1 MGAPFINLQ
10 CVNLNLK
17 PTCKF
22 WIVLSNYLHNGEIE
36 HMDILILVQTTS
48 YICNTLSSVTY
59 ILDIYNL
66 WNLYLKGKV
75 KREELSVVAF
85 KSGTIC
91 THTHKGEL
99 YVLTLKKRKLYVLA
113 TQKFK
118 TLNNLNLSIEGN

>member
-1 MGAPFINLQ
+1 
-10 CVNLNLK
+10 
-17 PTCKF
+17 
-22 WIVLSNYLHNGEIE
+22 
-36 HMDILILVQTTS
+36 MDILILVQTTS

-91 THTHKGEL
+91 THNHKGEL
-99 YVLTLKKRKLYVLA
+99 YVLTLKKRKLYS
-113 TQKFK
+113 KP
-118 TLNNLNLSIEGN
+118 